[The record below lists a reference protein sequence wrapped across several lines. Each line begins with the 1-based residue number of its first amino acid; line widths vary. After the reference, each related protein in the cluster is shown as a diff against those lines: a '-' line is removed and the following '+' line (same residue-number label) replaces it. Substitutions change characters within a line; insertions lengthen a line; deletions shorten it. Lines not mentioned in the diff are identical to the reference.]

1 MSKKQELTLDELLDV
16 TNKRTKSFIKT
27 IEEGE
32 KFERV
37 ETEEN
42 VRREIIADRQN
53 SELKKQL
60 FVKEVKNGLAKE
72 IKNNRGVRRVEKTRW
87 QKLMGFIEGFFL
99 KF

>member
-1 MSKKQELTLDELLDV
+1 MSKEQEVTLDELLNI
-16 TNKRTKSFIKT
+16 TNNRTKGFIKDL
-27 IEEGE
+27 EEGE

-42 VRREIIADRQN
+42 VRREIISDRQN

-60 FVKEVKNGLAKE
+60 FVKEVKNGLGKE
-72 IKNNRGVRRVEKTRW
+72 IKKNRGVRRVEKTRW
-87 QKLMGFIEGFFL
+87 QRIMGFVEGFFL